1 MEAVFGTKHGFSDAS
16 FYTWRRE
23 FGGMEVSDAKR
34 LKAMEHESARLKKLL
49 AEAMLDKEVQRALTV
64 MLEYCCWMKRWPIL
78 PEDLLDERSRTC
90 THGT

>member
-1 MEAVFGTKHGFSDAS
+1 MVHSCVEAVFGTKHGFSDAS

-23 FGGMEVSDAKR
+23 FGGMEVSDAK
-34 LKAMEHESARLKKLL
+34 RLKKLL

-78 PEDLLDERSRTC
+78 PEDLLGERSRTC